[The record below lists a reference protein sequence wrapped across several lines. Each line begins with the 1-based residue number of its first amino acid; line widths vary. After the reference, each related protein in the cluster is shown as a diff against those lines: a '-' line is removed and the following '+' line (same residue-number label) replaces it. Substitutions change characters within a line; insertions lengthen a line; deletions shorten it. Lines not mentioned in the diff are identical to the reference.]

1 MNKTEKIVIGLI
13 ILGLFL
19 TVLMV
24 MNLGS
29 LKVNVGGMSQTV
41 GSFSS
46 LENTG
51 VTTGILVTTASTQVI
66 ATSSARE
73 YAEIS
78 NLTASAIYC
87 NANADKPAVMY
98 QGVVIMASSS
108 KVFGQDFAYKGAIQ
122 CIASGN
128 ASTTV
133 YSKQ

>member
-1 MNKTEKIVIGLI
+1 MKKITISLIFLGVLVIGM
-13 ILGLFL
+13 
-19 TVLMV
+19 VLA
-24 MNLGS
+24 NS
-29 LKVNVGGMSQTV
+29 KENIGG
-41 GSFSS
+41 FSS

-51 VTTGILVTTASTQVI
+51 VSTGVLVTTASTQMV

-73 YAEIS
+73 YVEIA

-98 QGVVIMASSS
+98 KGIVIMASST
-108 KVFGQDFAYKGAIQ
+108 KVFGQDFSYTGGIR
-122 CIASGN
+122 CIALGN